1 MLRGGRT
8 EGEAGFISEVW
19 RIRDT
24 KSSFPHASTKKT
36 KKQTRTQFKLVIPH
50 CKKHHTVMN
59 KSHFSFTGVSSNLS
73 IFSLH
78 CSIPE
83 GVFVL
88 LTFEF
93 AALQQS
99 SGLLQ
104 REKFLDGDKVVV
116 HT

>member
-1 MLRGGRT
+1 MGGGQRGRQVSFLRFGGLET
-8 EGEAGFISEVW
+8 QNPLFLM
-19 RIRDT
+19 
-24 KSSFPHASTKKT
+24 PPPKKT

-59 KSHFSFTGVSSNLS
+59 KSHFSFTGVSYNLS
-73 IFSLH
+73 TFSLH

-83 GVFVL
+83 GVFVF